1 MPVATNRKKIR
12 ISIAPSL
19 NLRDSTSHVS
29 YGKDANYDNCV
40 LELRDHPLTK
50 DQVVYLNK
58 RQGVGIRYNHTALGT
73 GNIQWMGV
81 FHGIILFVSDNK
93 LYSAGTTATLKYT
106 FNQDQVYV
114 ASGGT
119 ADVSAQFG
127 TDFTNAFAYRATEIY
142 DNGVEALYIT
152 NGFEDVY
159 VTKAGIAYQSPY
171 SFQRFVSAG
180 TYKPGDKVIPSTYA
194 LRSGYYYIVTGTAG
208 VAKSAG
214 AEPAWP
220 TTLGATVTSG
230 NVTFMCFDTAT
241 ATTVAEQYTNRAYSL
256 NHLVQPSAETGL
268 WYKVTTAGTPLA
280 EPTWTQIKGD
290 TCTNNGV
297 VWECMGYYGGKPG
310 LAIISPVY
318 LDTYLVLAPF
328 ASSDLYHSDPSD
340 PYSWKAL
347 NFISADS
354 FTSPLVA
361 IIRYNN
367 YIVAFSESD
376 AELFYNNANEAGSVF
391 SRHESFLLQVG
402 CVGQSCVMMAETV
415 LFWIGKSKAG
425 DKTMWV
431 MDGFEPKEV
440 GTVWVNKYMNAI
452 SNSIYLG
459 NQVFMYPIRIQGQL
473 LFVVTID
480 SRTLVYNVAMG
491 FWNTWSNYLGG
502 AFPFEFYAFD
512 AEATTYKQL
521 FMSRTKKELF
531 SSHESLAVD
540 DWEEGDLNHSFPV
553 TITTNLIDMDNRNR
567 KFLHSIDIIGDLPDV
582 ALFPPEGSAAE
593 NSTMQVY
600 WSDNDYKSFAD
611 STAPMVEVSLKDR
624 PRIPM
629 MGSFRR
635 RAFKLVYQGN
645 MPMRLEALEFTYTQG
660 SN

>member
-19 NLRDSTSHVS
+19 NLRDSNSHVL

-40 LELRDHPLTK
+40 LELRDNPITK

-81 FHGIILFVSDNK
+81 FHGIALFISDNK
-93 LYSAGTTATLKYT
+93 LYSTAGTATLRYT

-114 ASGGT
+114 ASGGV
-119 ADVSAQFG
+119 DVSAQFG

-159 VTKAGIAYQSPY
+159 VTKAGTAYQSPY
-171 SFQRFVSAG
+171 SFQRFVASG
-180 TYKPGDKVIPSTYA
+180 YYKPGDKVIPSTYA

-208 VAKSAG
+208 TVYTAA

-220 TTLGATVTSG
+220 TTLGDTVTSG
-230 NVTFMCFDTAT
+230 GVTFMCFDTAT
-241 ATTVAEQYTNRAYSL
+241 SSTVAEQYTNRAYAL
-256 NHLVQPSAETGL
+256 NALVQPATETGL
-268 WYKVTTAGTPLA
+268 WYKVTTAGTTLA

-297 VWECMGYYGGKPG
+297 VFECMGYYGGKPG

-340 PYSWKAL
+340 PYSWKSI

-354 FTSPLVA
+354 FTSPLSA

-376 AELFYNNANEAGSVF
+376 AELFYNNANETGSVF

-402 CVGQSCVMMAETV
+402 CAGQSCVMMAETV
-415 LFWIGKSKAG
+415 LFWLGKSKAG
-425 DKTMWV
+425 DKTLWV

-440 GTVWVNKYMNAI
+440 GTVWVNKYLNAVS
-452 SNSIYLG
+452 SNIPQG
-459 NQVFMYPIRIQGQL
+459 KEVFMYPIRIQGQL
-473 LFVVTID
+473 LFVMTIS
-480 SRTLVYNVAMG
+480 SRTLVYNVALGM
-491 FWNTWSNYLGG
+491 WNTWSSYLGG
-502 AFPFEFYAFD
+502 AFPFEFYAFNP
-512 AEATTYKQL
+512 EATTTHKQL
-521 FMSRTKKELF
+521 FMSRDKKELF
-531 SSHESLAVD
+531 YSAEGLAVD
-540 DWEEGDLNHSFPV
+540 DWDSSTLNNSFPV

-567 KFLHSIDIIGDLPDV
+567 KFLHSIDLIGDLPDV
-582 ALFPPEGSAAE
+582 SLNPPEASAAE
-593 NSTMQVY
+593 NSTIKVY
-600 WSDNDYKSFAD
+600 WSDDDYKSIAN
-611 STAPMVEVSLKDR
+611 STAQMVEISLKTR

-635 RAFKLVYQGN
+635 RAFKFVYQGN
-645 MPMRLEALEFTYTQG
+645 MPMRLEAIELTYTQG